1 MKTVIHSIEKEM
13 TLAREWESNDSLKT
27 TSYKPKFLTRVT
39 LAIIDKLY
47 EENNEIRDLKKKVT
61 AKISFMPE

>member
-1 MKTVIHSIEKEM
+1 MKTVINSIEKEM

-27 TSYKPKFLTRVT
+27 TPYKPKFLTRVT

>member
-13 TLAREWESNDSLKT
+13 TLAREWESNDSLNT
-27 TSYKPKFLTRVT
+27 TPYKPKFLTRVT